1 MSIYSGTHKAK
12 VKHFSTMARIFL
24 PIGIVLLAFLV
35 IGLATGIPLFYHSV
49 VNIVE
54 ESGSTANDVN
64 NAFSIVWAWLLIAF
78 GIVSGVFGLPLFVL
92 SFVFRTL
99 ARSAREED
107 IANGVDYSSFP
118 YGK

>member
-12 VKHFSTMARIFL
+12 VKRFSTMARIFL

-54 ESGSTANDVN
+54 EGSSTASDVN
-64 NAFSIVWAWLLIAF
+64 NAFSIVGAWLLIAF